1 MTFDTFNLS
10 SDILKAIAEAGY
22 LEPTDI
28 QMTAIP
34 KVLEGLDLRAS
45 AQTGTGK
52 TAAFLLPA
60 LECVKKPKTGKGPRV
75 LILVPTRELGTQIAE
90 QSKKYSKHLPHVK
103 TVSIGGGVPY
113 HKQIQ
118 QLSRPYDILIAT
130 PGRLMD
136 YMQRKKIA
144 FPRLE
149 MLVLDE
155 ADRMLDMGF
164 IGPVKEIAA
173 ATPDNR
179 QTLLFSAT
187 LRKNILKLSN
197 DLLNDPEEIIIHAE
211 KEKHENIKQKLHF
224 VNDLSH
230 KNKVLEHILGEDDVS
245 DSIIFTATKRHAD
258 QLTKELKSS
267 GHKAAAL
274 HGDMRQRQRTRTIAD
289 LKKGRFNVLVA
300 TDVAA
305 RGIDVQSISHVINF
319 DLPRNTEDYVH
330 RIGRTGRAGSTGT
343 ALSLVSGRE
352 AFLVKQIEK
361 YTGQRIDTFEIP
373 GLEPKK
379 QSFKPS
385 GNKGP
390 RKPGGNKRRFGGP
403 PKGKSFG
410 GPSGR
415 GKPFNKK
422 RGAGPK
428 RGPR

>member
-1 MTFDTFNLS
+1 MTFDNFNLS

-28 QMTAIP
+28 QMNAIP
-34 KVLEGLDLRAS
+34 KVLQGCDLRAS

-60 LECVKKPKTGKGPRV
+60 IERVKKPKSGKGPRV
-75 LILVPTRELGTQIAE
+75 LILVPTRELGEQIA
-90 QSKKYSKHLPHVK
+90 QQAKKYTKHLPHVK

-113 HKQIQ
+113 HKQMRK
-118 QLSRPYDILIAT
+118 LSRPYDVLIAT
-130 PGRLMD
+130 PGRLID

-149 MLVLDE
+149 MLILDE

-197 DLLNDPEEIIIHAE
+197 DLLNEPEEIIIHAE
-211 KEKHENIKQKLHF
+211 KAKHENIDQKLHF
-224 VNDLSH
+224 VNDLNH
-230 KNKVLEHILGEDDVS
+230 KNKVLEHILAEDGVY

-258 QLTKELKSS
+258 QLTRELKNS

-305 RGIDVQSISHVINF
+305 RGIDVQTISHVINF

-330 RIGRTGRAGSTGT
+330 RIGRTGRAGKAGT

-361 YTGQRIDTFEIP
+361 YTGQKINSFEIP
-373 GLEPKK
+373 GLEPKMQASK
-379 QSFKPS
+379 
-385 GNKGP
+385 KGP
-390 RKPGGNKRRFGGP
+390 RKSGKRNF
-403 PKGKSFG
+403 K
-410 GPSGR
+410 
-415 GKPFNKK
+415 GKPFNKRQK
-422 RGAGPK
+422 PGPK
-428 RGPR
+428 RRSRD